1 MRIKLAISGL
11 AFVACHRASVAPE
24 EHPTAA
30 STVPTVSAP
39 TARTYTVHIKRPSK
53 VGDRTRI
60 VADDEKN
67 ERTSAQ
73 VAGDPTPRDSN
84 KATRIHIDG
93 TVVVLELQS
102 DGRSPLRD
110 EMTVSEFWA
119 SHDGGAKEVL
129 AQVGTHIVV
138 TRAAKK
144 EDALVAVDGRPAS
157 KSVRDALDPM
167 VNLTAHT
174 GPSDD
179 EIFGTA
185 APQSI
190 GGEWTVNGPLAEK
203 DLSTSGIIVSPG
215 GITGKTKLVGV
226 QSVNGIDCLE
236 LENTMT
242 IGAIQS
248 TGGLPPG
255 STIQNASMDVALHL
269 LLPIEQARADVQSDM
284 TLTMKGTFMVPSP
297 KGAVRVT
304 LESVE
309 DKRGSVAPSPP

>member
-1 MRIKLAISGL
+1 M
-11 AFVACHRASVAPE
+11 
-24 EHPTAA
+24 
-30 STVPTVSAP
+30 
-39 TARTYTVHIKRPSK
+39 YTVHIKRPSK

-67 ERTSAQ
+67 ERTSAL
-73 VAGDPTPRDSN
+73 VAGDTTPRDTN
-84 KATRIHIDG
+84 KATRIHVDG

-119 SHDGGAKEVL
+119 SLDGGAKEVL
-129 AQVGTHIVV
+129 AQAGAHVVV

-144 EDALVAVDGRPAS
+144 EDALATVDGRPAS
-157 KSVRDALDPM
+157 KSVRDALDAII
-167 VNLTAHT
+167 NLTAHT

-179 EIFGTA
+179 EIFGTTT
-185 APQSI
+185 PQSI

-203 DLSTSGIIVSPG
+203 DLSVSGIIVSPG
-215 GITGKTKLVGV
+215 GITGKTKLLGV
-226 QSVNGIDCLE
+226 QSVNGVDCLE

-248 TGGLPPG
+248 TGGLPAG
-255 STIQNASMDVALHL
+255 STVENASMAVALHL
-269 LLPIEQARADVQSDM
+269 LLPVDQTRVDVRSDM
-284 TLTMKGTFMVPSP
+284 KLTMKGTFTVPSP

-309 DKRGSVAPSPP
+309 DKRGSVTPGPL